1 MMKICKICVL
11 PETFPGIR
19 FNKEGICHYCLEFQG
34 ESDPAEKKSR
44 YRSRLKEL
52 IAAHRGKS
60 NYDAIMSYSGGK
72 DSTFILALLKEEFG
86 LNALALTVDNGFL
99 PEQTLRNIRTI
110 VERLGFDHILFKPR
124 FDILRRAFV
133 EGARKNIHPATTL
146 TRASTICTSCMT
158 IVKFTTLKLALE
170 KSIPFIFFGWSPGQI
185 PISSSIMK
193 NNPELL
199 RSMQKAA
206 SEPLRKLIGDE
217 IKPYFLEEKYFSE
230 AYAFPYNISPF
241 AFLDYDEKTIINKA
255 KRLGWKPPSGVDA
268 NSTNCLLN
276 SYANIAHREQHGFHP
291 YAFELAKLVRE
302 KHLDRKTALRKLNAK
317 ESPETFRYVK
327 KRLQI

>member
-1 MMKICKICVL
+1 MTKICKKCVL

-19 FNKEGICHYCLEFQG
+19 FNEEGICNYCLDSLG
-34 ESDPAEKKSR
+34 EKNLEEKKSR
-44 YRSRLKEL
+44 YRSRLDEL

-86 LNALALTVDNGFL
+86 LNALALTMDNGFL
-99 PEQTLRNIRTI
+99 PEQTLTNIRAV
-110 VERLGFDHILFKPR
+110 VERLEVDHILFKPR

-133 EGARKNIHPATTL
+133 QGARKNIYPATTL

-158 IVKFTTLKLALE
+158 VVKFATLNLALE

-193 NNPELL
+193 NNPEML

-206 SEPLRKLIGDE
+206 SEPLLKLLGNE
-217 IKPYFLEEKYFSE
+217 VKPYFLEEKYFSDP
-230 AYAFPYNISPF
+230 YTFPYNISPF
-241 AFLDYDEKTIINKA
+241 AFLDYDEREIIRKV
-255 KRLGWKPPSGVDA
+255 KRLGWKPPRGVDA

-302 KHLDRKTALRKLNAK
+302 KHLDRKTALRKLNSK
-317 ESPETFRYVK
+317 ESLETFRYVK